1 MQTARQPG
9 PPSPYRKQGILHD
22 GFLVSELVKRDFKA
36 RYDRSILGMFW
47 CVLQPTLTMGLL
59 YAVFSLFFKS
69 AIPNFPLYLI
79 SGIVFYQFFVE
90 TTSTAM
96 RSIQENAALI
106 AKVRVPLWT
115 YPVTRAVSSL
125 VNFLF
130 ALIPLFAVVLLTRTP
145 LRATALLLLYLLR
158 CAARGEQPVGP
169 DALGLGFTLFVLACV
184 LSMLYTTDFGDSLR
198 ILVLFL
204 GAFLLCWLI
213 AVSFDTPQALR
224 RLLGF
229 LYLCLLAVSFMG
241 IMQRALGLVQI
252 NRLYT
257 DLSINKGVPARIDA
271 TLDNPNN
278 LSAFLQFF
286 LPLGAAFA
294 GGADKSWKR
303 VLLGLGLLIPAVALV
318 MTYSRAGWIAVMLS
332 AAVFVWC
339 CNKRLI
345 PALVIL
351 AILALPLLPQS
362 VLTRLST
369 IFDARDTSRNHRLY
383 IWGGVSDL
391 LRDRGYWLTGIGLGP
406 KTFQNIYPAYAHQ
419 FGEGG
424 TYQSQMLYMELDLE
438 MGILGFLSFLWMTL
452 KYMGRAGRGLARSDR
467 ATRLVLI
474 AALAGFVALFV
485 SGTVEYQWF
494 YQRIIYAYFIFF
506 GIAIAAVRTAERGT
520 APCAA

>member
-1 MQTARQPG
+1 MTNV
-9 PPSPYRKQGILHD
+9 LNN
-22 GFLVSELVKRDFKA
+22 
-36 RYDRSILGMFW
+36 SILG
-47 CVLQPTLTMGLL
+47 TLYRWWLG
-59 YAVFSLFFKS
+59 SL
-69 AIPNFPLYLI
+69 
-79 SGIVFYQFFVE
+79 
-90 TTSTAM
+90 
-96 RSIQENAALI
+96 
-106 AKVRVPLWT
+106 
-115 YPVTRAVSSL
+115 
-125 VNFLF
+125 LF
-130 ALIPLFAVVLLTRTP
+130 ALLRRGWHALRRAGAGSRILGAAFGETKLDALFSASALARALRAVLRGVTRILGAITGAARSSVILRGLRGVVRGSFLLQYESLFGAFCCVMFLVP
-145 LRATALLLLYLLR
+145 HENWNNLWAALGATALLLLYLLR